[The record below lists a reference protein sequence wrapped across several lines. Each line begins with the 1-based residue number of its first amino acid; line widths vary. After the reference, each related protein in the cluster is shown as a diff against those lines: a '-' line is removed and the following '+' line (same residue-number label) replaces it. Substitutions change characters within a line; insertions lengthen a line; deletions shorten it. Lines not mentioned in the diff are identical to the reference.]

1 MEQNVSQLGNN
12 TCQKMSMR
20 DENVE
25 MNVRNNR
32 KDKIKKWAH
41 LKIGIASMG
50 DQLRETFFFVLSYLW
65 Y

>member
-1 MEQNVSQLGNN
+1 MPKNEY
-12 TCQKMSMR
+12 KR

-50 DQLRETFFFVLSYLW
+50 DQLRETFFLSYRIYGIDTPTW
-65 Y
+65 CIVFV